1 MIVRLPRLTTGK
13 VPDHLTTELCVL
25 LDAAAEEFEESP
37 NLITGHSLDLA
48 QAKFN
53 KQLLTIGRVATD
65 EDIVLFLV
73 VVSLPV
79 VVSYPIVKTEQE
91 SQLQQ
96 DPADSILFN
105 YLSSRIL
112 ACNLSMDSSFFT
124 LSNSASDFCS
134 STLYLELSSTG
145 PQGFLSWTF

>member
-1 MIVRLPRLTTGK
+1 MSVRLPRLTTGK
-13 VPDHLTTELCVL
+13 VPDYLTTELCVL

-53 KQLLTIGRVATD
+53 KQLLTIGRVAKH
-65 EDIVLFLV
+65 EYIILFLV

-96 DPADSILFN
+96 KA
-105 YLSSRIL
+105 RRQQE
-112 ACNLSMDSSFFT
+112 AR
-124 LSNSASDFCS
+124 
-134 STLYLELSSTG
+134 
-145 PQGFLSWTF
+145 